1 MENEDDLNVIKQQWI
16 REQCEL
22 KKNLIEED
30 TYNWFQKDP
39 NGEEEILL
47 NYVGGV
53 DISFVKGDEKH
64 ACAALVI
71 LSYPKLEI
79 VYEEYDFV
87 HLTSP
92 YIPQFLAFREASF
105 LNDLITKLK
114 KNKPELLP
122 EVIFVDGNGI
132 LHPRGFGVA
141 SHLGV
146 ISNTCT
152 IGVGKTLFHVDGI
165 EKNRKHLEKINQL
178 QRAGDSFKLVGNSG
192 KTFGAA
198 FKSTD
203 ASRNPIYISIGHK
216 ISLGSALRICGLCC
230 KHRVPEP
237 IRQADIRSRE
247 FLRQNYETMV
257 TKCCANEEQLG
268 SHGAKNDATDCD
280 SEGGWWSWC
289 QIL

>member
-198 FKSTD
+198 
-203 ASRNPIYISIGHK
+203 
-216 ISLGSALRICGLCC
+216 
-230 KHRVPEP
+230 
-237 IRQADIRSRE
+237 DIRSRE